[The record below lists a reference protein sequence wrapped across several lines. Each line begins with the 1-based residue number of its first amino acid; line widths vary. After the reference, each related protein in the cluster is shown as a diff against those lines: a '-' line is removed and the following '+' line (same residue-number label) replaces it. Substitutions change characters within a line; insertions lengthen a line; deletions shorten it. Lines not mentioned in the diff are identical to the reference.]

1 MAWTSIIGV
10 LGSVTSLVKTV
21 FGSKADKNRIDGE
34 IDKAVQ
40 QQFRAEFDSS
50 GNTLFDSLINA
61 VNRLPRI
68 GFVAYVFWLIGYLP
82 YNNIDLFLEIMVA
95 YQAVPEAL
103 WGVLAVIIVFYFGGR
118 MQIKSLSAKPK
129 DIAKIREVK
138 KELGDL
144 RASKKK

>member
-1 MAWTSIIGV
+1 MWTSIIGV
-10 LGSVTSLVKTV
+10 FGSVNNLVKTV
-21 FGSKADKNRIDGE
+21 FGSKAARDASDGL

-40 QQFRAEFDSS
+40 EQFKSEFDSS

-61 VNRLPRI
+61 LNRLPRI

-95 YQAVPEAL
+95 YQAVPENL

-118 MQIKSLSAKPK
+118 MQIKSLSAQPK

-138 KELGDL
+138 KELIDI
-144 RASKKK
+144 RAKKKR